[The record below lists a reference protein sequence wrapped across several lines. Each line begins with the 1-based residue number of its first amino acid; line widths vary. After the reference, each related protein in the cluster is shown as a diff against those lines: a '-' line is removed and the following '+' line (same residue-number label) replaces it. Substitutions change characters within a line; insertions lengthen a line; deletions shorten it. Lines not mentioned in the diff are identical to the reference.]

1 MNWIETRKKKG
12 QQVSQKVEK
21 PVWEIANALQ
31 SLSAVSFVIPNT
43 DDRPKDVNDIEKL
56 LRSKLDETT

>member
-1 MNWIETRKKKG
+1 M
-12 QQVSQKVEK
+12 SQKVEK